1 MTFFLVFLGSL
12 FSTLIFNPSA
22 IQPLMH
28 LTAHQ
33 PQLQVLYGMQDD
45 NVNLSIDPQL
55 PAFIVTDS
63 CEFETNTLN
72 GLAQPLVITGW
83 IFFSQICLSVGKE

>member
-22 IQPLMH
+22 TQSLMH

-45 NVNLSIDPQL
+45 NVNLSIQSSLLLL
-55 PAFIVTDS
+55 PVNKTKVSPPSS
-63 CEFETNTLN
+63 CNFTCNLFTL
-72 GLAQPLVITGW
+72 LVH
-83 IFFSQICLSVGKE
+83 